1 MWRFCNDDSRLVRKG
16 GRRAPLITRK
26 EFLNNIKDFCSKDRE
41 IYEDELEID
50 PSEIDPEDDDVLYS
64 FAEKIY
70 YIQESD
76 RSVMFNEENI
86 DTDTKE
92 FGYEMSGIKI
102 LKNGLPILGVT
113 AGGDWEYPLFFCIYW
128 DGKKFR
134 LYVPRYGN
142 TYNIVAKAAF
152 GSEESG
158 SGWSKYEEK
167 IKDMSTSNKRSSIV
181 KYISGRDMDLTN
193 PELYTTIFG
202 DAVGVYDIPNC
213 EAMEEDICNRIE
225 LV

>member
-1 MWRFCNDDSRLVRKG
+1 MWRFCNDDKRLIRIG
-16 GRRAPLITRK
+16 GRKAPLITRK
-26 EFLNNIKDFCSKDRE
+26 EFLKNIKEYCAKDRE
-41 IYEDELEID
+41 IYEDELGID
-50 PSEIDPEDDDVLYS
+50 PSDIDPEDDDVLYK

-70 YIQESD
+70 YIRESD
-76 RSVMFNEENI
+76 RSVMFDSENI
-86 DTDTKE
+86 ATDTKE
-92 FGYEMSGIKI
+92 FGYKMSGIRI

-113 AGGDWEYPLFFCIYW
+113 AGGDWECPLFFCIYW

-158 SGWSKYEEK
+158 PGWSKYEEK
-167 IKDMSTSNKRSSIV
+167 IRDMYTSNKRFAI
-181 KYISGRDMDLTN
+181 KHLLDKDGDMTN

-202 DAVGVYDIPNC
+202 DATGVYDIPNG

-225 LV
+225 LI